1 MEIEILKIIA
11 FAYMVGYAFR
21 MRWLAKQVIQQVE
34 NEGNMSMEAWDV
46 FYKYKR
52 KLEIKT
58 TYKGK
63 VK

>member
-1 MEIEILKIIA
+1 MEIEIVKFLA
-11 FAYMVGYAFR
+11 FAYMVVYAFR
-21 MRWLAKQVIQQVE
+21 MRYLAKQLIQQVE

-52 KLEIKT
+52 KLEVKT